1 MAGHRFGCM
10 WDLGS
15 DTNEPEWRTVETPF
29 TSDLFEVVSTTRGPF
44 AVGDGGIIAGNRGNG
59 WEIITDDGPN
69 VSKNQMRTLAVTDDG
84 KRLWFAGSS
93 GALGCYDVE
102 TNRKYDYSYPNEMTS
117 TWESIAVSGTI
128 GSEKVLIAN
137 GSGEVLPASLD
148 GFTINWGVLEKP
160 ANKGSTMTGLAASPD
175 GYGYGIDTSG
185 NAFMTTKN
193 DGWKDIGVIE
203 SQVKFYD
210 IWAEQNGRVYVAA
223 GQGKLYRYDNSYR
236 DWTPIGVAEK
246 GALRAFDMYKNQMV
260 ALGDGGL
267 MYQRT
272 DGGNR
277 WEQIHTPT
285 DDALYDLAL
294 GDPDIAIGKGGLV
307 LERPRGTTRAAG
319 KSPDQDQYS
328 GRGEVYDADPNAP
341 GESGGTQSST
351 AQQPRTAR
359 SAQQPRSKP
368 VQPSAKPPQPNAS
381 ARSQQKQPQNRSQS
395 TPPQSRSTQ
404 PRPQSRENAPTQS
417 KPQTQTEA
425 GGTQSQAP
433 SSQPEENQPQ
443 AQNQAQSQPQNPT
456 GETTDKQ
463 NN

>member
-1 MAGHRFGCM
+1 M
-10 WDLGS
+10 WGLGA
-15 DTNEPEWRTVETPF
+15 DANDPEWQTVETPF
-29 TSDLFEVVSTTRGPF
+29 TNDLFEVVSTARGPF
-44 AVGDGGIIAGNRGNG
+44 AVGDGGIIAGDRGNG

-69 VSKNQMRTLAVTDDG
+69 VSQNQMRTLAVTDDG

-160 ANKGSTMTGLAASPD
+160 ADKGSTMTGLAASPD

-185 NAFMTTKN
+185 NAFMTTKR

-223 GQGKLYRYDNSYR
+223 GQGTLYRYDNSYR

-246 GALRAFDMYKNQMV
+246 GALHAFDMYKNQMV

-277 WEQIHTPT
+277 WEQVHTPT
-285 DDALYDLAL
+285 DDTLYDLAL

-319 KSPDQDQYS
+319 KSPDADQYT
-328 GRGEVYDADPNAP
+328 GRGEVYDADQNAP
-341 GESGGTQSST
+341 GESGTSSPNQSSA

-359 SAQQPRSKP
+359 PSQQPQSEP
-368 VQPSAKPPQPNAS
+368 VQPPATSPQPQASTAVPPQQEQS
-381 ARSQQKQPQNRSQS
+381 QKQR
-395 TPPQSRSTQ
+395 QSRTAQ
-404 PRPQSRENAPTQS
+404 PRQQPESTAPTQS
-417 KPQTQTEA
+417 KPQTRTEA
-425 GGTQSQAP
+425 GASQSQNATSRPQERTRSQSKNPPESP
-433 SSQPEENQPQ
+433 SDER
-443 AQNQAQSQPQNPT
+443 
-456 GETTDKQ
+456 